1 MYPVSFV
8 ERNFSGSRFVLQTD
22 FGAVV
27 ARDLNQRGALRREDI
42 YSLGNSLRI
51 LVDLQLKED
60 NIFSSQWISISLFEH
75 LKNGAL
81 GPLST
86 DGSTYHGSTCRS
98 LSWKVQSNPIL
109 LFWVN
114 YSDVSILE
122 ELTTPGTCGTFI
134 FLLY

>member
-51 LVDLQLKED
+51 LVDLQIEKAISD
-60 NIFSSQWISISLFEH
+60 AGGWVYDGARGRQAWSANNWNFISS
-75 LKNGAL
+75 
-81 GPLST
+81 
-86 DGSTYHGSTCRS
+86 
-98 LSWKVQSNPIL
+98 
-109 LFWVN
+109 
-114 YSDVSILE
+114 
-122 ELTTPGTCGTFI
+122 LTTANFK
-134 FLLY
+134 YNA

>member
-81 GPLST
+81 GPI
-86 DGSTYHGSTCRS
+86 S
-98 LSWKVQSNPIL
+98 L
-109 LFWVN
+109 
-114 YSDVSILE
+114 
-122 ELTTPGTCGTFI
+122 
-134 FLLY
+134 